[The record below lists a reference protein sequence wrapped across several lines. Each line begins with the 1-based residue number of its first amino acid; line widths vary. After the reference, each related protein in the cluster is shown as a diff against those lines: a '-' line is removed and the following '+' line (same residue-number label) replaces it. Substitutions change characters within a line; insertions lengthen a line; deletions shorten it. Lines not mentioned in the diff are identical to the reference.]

1 LFRTGYGGDY
11 SLVSDPTFDAYY
23 PAAVAATDITQIKS
37 IVSQAN
43 LYVAQQHF
51 GVSIVSPNFYSFVQ
65 PWLKGYNGE
74 NGAASSGFYLSRFW
88 VTPH

>member
-1 LFRTGYGGDY
+1 MLIRRLDSYNCSEPVYGGDY

-65 PWLKGYNGE
+65 PWLKG
-74 NGAASSGFYLSRFW
+74 LQW
-88 VTPH
+88 